1 MNELVTVSEG
11 QAMVSSKDISD
22 KFNKVHRDVLR
33 AIRLLDCSD
42 EFRVRNFAQSSYM
55 SLQNKELE
63 CMNMTRDGFAFLCMG
78 FTGSDAAEWKERY
91 ISAFNSME
99 SALSKTPV
107 TMDQLND
114 LVARIEGNKEA
125 ASIAGKALSSYKKIK
140 QQDANDFK
148 SAVDQAQL
156 ALKI

>member
-1 MNELVTVSEG
+1 MKDLVTVSEG
-11 QAMVSSKDISD
+11 KAMVSSKDISD
-22 KFNKVHRDVLR
+22 RFGKIHRDVLR
-33 AIRLLDCSD
+33 AINLLECSD
-42 EFRVRNFAQSSYM
+42 EFRVRNFAQSSYL
-55 SLQNKELE
+55 SLQNKKLE

-99 SALSKTPV
+99 GALSKTPV

-114 LVARIEGNKEA
+114 LVSRIEGNKEA
-125 ASIAGKALSSYKKIK
+125 ASIAGKALSCYKKVK
-140 QQDANDFK
+140 QQDADDFK
-148 SAVDQAQL
+148 LAVDQAQL

>member
-1 MNELVTVSEG
+1 MDSLVTVSNG
-11 QAMVSSKDISD
+11 QVMVSSKDVAG
-22 KFNKVHRDVLR
+22 KFGKVHRKVIIDIEKLH
-33 AIRLLDCSD
+33 CSD
-42 EFRVRNFAQSSYM
+42 EFRLANFRTSSYT
-55 SLQNKELE
+55 SSQNKVLPSYDI
-63 CMNMTRDGFAFLCMG
+63 TRDGFAFLCMG
-78 FTGSDAAEWKERY
+78 FTGKQAGEWKEKY

-99 SALSKTPV
+99 DALSKTPI

-114 LVARIEGNKEA
+114 LVSRIEGNKEA
-125 ASIAGKALSSYKKIK
+125 ASVAGRALQSYKKIK